1 MCRLWRCVSCAYGRG
16 DGSGFALLLCSG
28 KQAGNV
34 AANYVHHLDAIMIAA
49 ADCVAERISV
59 YLIGKEIR

>member
-1 MCRLWRCVSCAYGRG
+1 M
-16 DGSGFALLLCSG
+16 
-28 KQAGNV
+28 QAGNV
-34 AANYVHHLDAIMIAA
+34 TANYVHHLDAIMIAA